1 MSDVTRQLSEFDDA
15 YNSATIPSHTPDGHY
30 TVTVE
35 DASLR
40 PNKKTGDLNLVWK
53 LTVYGGPYNGNILWH
68 RNRIADEVS
77 VRFLKWDLHKA
88 GLSLKGKLSEELPQ
102 RITELLDKKLEVDYI
117 TDESGKYQ
125 NVRIQEP
132 LKAEE
137 APAPAAPA
145 PTPAPTPPKKESE
158 IPF

>member
-1 MSDVTRQLSEFDDA
+1 MSDITRQLSEFDEA
-15 YNSATIPSHTPDGHY
+15 YNSATTPSRTPDGHY

-53 LTVYGGPYNGNILWH
+53 LVVFGGPYNGNILWH
-68 RNRIADEVS
+68 RNRIADEIS

-88 GLSLKGKLSEELPQ
+88 GLSIKGKLSEELPQ

-132 LKAEE
+132 PKEVAPPEP
-137 APAPAAPA
+137 PAPAAPA
-145 PTPAPTPPKKESE
+145 PAAPKKESE